1 MCLKWFFCLHLIHL
15 WVLFPAYFSRF
26 KLRTSVYFYL
36 KFLPV
41 CSAAEASP
49 RRRTGM
55 SCFPACAGA
64 WPGLWC
70 GYPSRGP
77 AGAGTP
83 AGWPGTAPC
92 GRRFP
97 SHPCH
102 LCRSGRCTTAWRTL
116 EGRREFK
123 NLLYISIFVWLESL
137 WIRVQ
142 TVSNF
147 VIFIFNQK
155 TMRSNFSKT
164 RQAEYQETVAN
175 IMNLNVTLLIQC
187 GCGHGHI
194 CKRNCPI
201 KWALVFCTHLS
212 SPAGPPGQRGWRHLV
227 VIKTVKW

>member
-1 MCLKWFFCLHLIHL
+1 MLHCVLKRIFFVFISSISE
-15 WVLFPAYFSRF
+15 YFSLLTSADLNSGLWLF
-26 KLRTSVYFYL
+26 SVYFYL

-41 CSAAEASP
+41 CSAAEVSP

-116 EGRREFK
+116 EGRRDKSVQKSALYLYDWNLFESEFK
-123 NLLYISIFVWLESL
+123 QSG
-137 WIRVQ
+137 
-142 TVSNF
+142 
-147 VIFIFNQK
+147 
-155 TMRSNFSKT
+155 
-164 RQAEYQETVAN
+164 RQRFRYF
-175 IMNLNVTLLIQC
+175 
-187 GCGHGHI
+187 HI
-194 CKRNCPI
+194 
-201 KWALVFCTHLS
+201 
-212 SPAGPPGQRGWRHLV
+212 
-227 VIKTVKW
+227 

>member
-1 MCLKWFFCLHLIHL
+1 
-15 WVLFPAYFSRF
+15 
-26 KLRTSVYFYL
+26 
-36 KFLPV
+36 
-41 CSAAEASP
+41 
-49 RRRTGM
+49 M

-116 EGRREFK
+116 EGRRDK
-123 NLLYISIFVWLESL
+123 SVQKSPLYLYIYMTGISL
-137 WIRVQ
+137 NPSPNSQVG
-142 TVSNF
+142 SDF

-164 RQAEYQETVAN
+164 RQAEYQETAAE

-201 KWALVFCTHLS
+201 KWALVFCTDLS
-212 SPAGPPGQRGWRHLV
+212 SPAGPPGQWGWRHLV
-227 VIKTVKW
+227 VKIRFSIKQIYTFM